1 MEGAFLADNFRAAFL
16 TEDVAPLFLADVVFE
31 LAPPD
36 DRRPLAWAA
45 SSPPAAAT
53 VAPAFMAMPG
63 ALSATFFATAGAF
76 STTVPA
82 TFRTAFG
89 ARAATFLATPGAVSA
104 TFFATPGALSAT
116 FFATAGAFDAAAA
129 SACAA

>member
-53 VAPAFMAMPG
+53 VAPAFMA
-63 ALSATFFATAGAF
+63 
-76 STTVPA
+76 
-82 TFRTAFG
+82 
-89 ARAATFLATPGAVSA
+89 TPGAVSA

-116 FFATAGAFDAAAA
+116 FFATPGAL
-129 SACAA
+129 SATFFATPGALSATFFATPGALSATFFATA